1 MSIIEAFT
9 AAAKRV
15 VANIIAAVQR
25 LSTQELL
32 VTSDGEIFVKEPVIQ
47 TVADKISAVLLASA
61 ALFFLLSPI
70 QGKAAMEIGDQLLR
84 AATFLWSGGTDG
96 SRIPSEGLAV

>member
-9 AAAKRV
+9 AAAKRIA
-15 VANIIAAVQR
+15 ANIVAAVQR
-25 LSTQELL
+25 LTTQDLL
-32 VTSDGEIFVKEPVIQ
+32 VTSDGEIFVKEPAIK
-47 TVADKISAVLLASA
+47 TISDRISAVLIASA
-61 ALFFLLSPI
+61 ALFFLLSPV

-96 SRIPSEGLAV
+96 TRVSSEGVGV